1 MYPRFLVCLPILFT
15 FTAHA
20 FAEEG
25 AEKDI
30 QTDDLESC
38 VVAQLDAEP
47 GASVEST
54 WTVNQDVVFRTDSA
68 CEVVNVSECSIIKTW
83 TESMATPVGEC
94 QRTCTTEFC
103 NHTGLLMCL
112 GLPPVEM
119 YTMSTES
126 TTCTDCEEIPG

>member
-1 MYPRFLVCLPILFT
+1 MFLSVDINPGPAFRP
-15 FTAHA
+15 TA
-20 FAEEG
+20 FDGTWPE
-25 AEKDI
+25 
-30 QTDDLESC
+30 LESC

-47 GASVEST
+47 GASVGST